1 MSTYRGLPPLSTLI
15 GFEAAARLG
24 SFSRAAEELHIT
36 QSAISHQVRVL
47 EDHLGQPL
55 FRRIGRRIELVD
67 AGRDFLITAR
77 TALEEVRHGVRRLNA
92 YSKPGSV
99 IVMMPGALATGWFL
113 PRLAPLRAAY
123 PWVDPWVH
131 TSDDAHVPEEAEI
144 DIVLGPLPWA
154 DPGAQSLVLAEDRL
168 VPLCTPSVAASLP
181 DLPDSS
187 RLDEAPLLH
196 DETLNDW
203 QSWFAEAGSAR
214 AEFTRGTNFS
224 DTGQMLQAALLGLGV
239 CLASERLA
247 HQHLEDGRLVRPVQ
261 TSLGRK
267 VPLCMSAWTR
277 NLDRPPVKVLWDW
290 LQRECLGP
298 SIP

>member
-1 MSTYRGLPPLSTLI
+1 MSTYRSLPPLSTLI
-15 GFEAAARLG
+15 GFEAAARLQ
-24 SFSRAAEELHIT
+24 SFSRAAEELYIT

-55 FRRIGRRIELVD
+55 FRRIGRRIELAD

-77 TALEEVRHGVRRLNA
+77 TALEELRHGVRRLNA

-99 IVMMPGALATGWFL
+99 IVMMPGALATGWFI
-113 PRLAPLRAAY
+113 PRLPDLREAY

-131 TSDDAHVPEEAEI
+131 TSDDTHVPEEAEI

-154 DPGAQSLVLAEDRL
+154 DPGAQSVVLAEDRL
-168 VPLCTPSVAASLP
+168 IPLCAPSIAASLP
-181 DLPDSS
+181 ELPDAQ

-203 QSWFAEAGSAR
+203 QSWFGEVGSVR
-214 AEFTRGTNFS
+214 SEFTRGYNFS
-224 DTGQMLQAALLGLGV
+224 DTGQMLQAAMQGLGV
-239 CLASERLA
+239 CLTSERLA
-247 HQHLEDGRLVRPVQ
+247 HQQLAEGQLVQPVL

-267 VPLCMSAWTR
+267 SPLCISAWTR
-277 NLDRPPVKVLWDW
+277 NLDRPSVRALWDW
-290 LQRECLGP
+290 IQKDCRQP
-298 SIP
+298 